1 MSETQRA
8 ARQQSLASDPTV
20 SAFVSA
26 SAGSGKT
33 KLLIDRLLRLMLPAR
48 QRLATPPERILC
60 LTFTKAGAAEMAIR
74 LRRTL
79 GAWVSHGD
87 AELDIALEKL
97 ELEPSPALRDAARAL
112 FAQVL
117 DSGAGMGGGGI
128 RIGTIHAFCES
139 LLRRFPL
146 EAQISPHF
154 RMLEETDGAAALETA
169 REGPLGRAEHAG
181 AVALLAARLQARAHG
196 ALTRRL
202 QGLADRL
209 SHAHALAPDALR
221 DTLREALQLA
231 ADDVEALGRE
241 AADGMDR
248 AALRSAFA
256 AMAERGTPKMGD
268 TARAGLA
275 LLNRHDA
282 DAWAK
287 WFLTGDGKPR
297 QVPASNTKLAKE
309 RPDIGETFRREA
321 ERLVAIEGRRRAVLV
336 VEATAALLTLSGPAL
351 AAYAE
356 GKQREAMLDFDD
368 LIGATERLLA
378 DPGTAWVL
386 FKLDGGLD
394 HLLLDEVQDTSASQ
408 WKIAGKLTEEF
419 FAGSAANPNPRTVFA
434 VGDAKQS
441 IYAFQGADPAGFHHW
456 REVFRERVTQAGGT
470 FREPELNVS
479 FRSAA
484 AILRCVD
491 AVFAA
496 GEARDGVVAEGAT
509 LHHRSAHPELR
520 GRVELWPL
528 ACPDEAQPASASSPW
543 DTIASTGGRTGDERL
558 AAALAGHL
566 AGLVAAGEVA
576 PRDVLILV
584 RRRGAFARL
593 LMRELKAR
601 EVPVAGLDRMVLT
614 DQLAISDILAFC
626 DALLLPD
633 DDLAFAT
640 FLTSPLGGLD
650 DESLMALALGRPA
663 SLRARLAERRGERP
677 EWDIAHRFFDD
688 RFRRADFATPHALL
702 VDILGTG
709 GGRARFLARLGPEAG
724 EAIDELLAAALAHA
738 QAHVPSLQGFVQWV
752 RLSGSEVKREAGET
766 ADEIRL
772 MTVHG
777 AKGLEAP
784 FVVLADT
791 TSLPRPSF
799 SAGGG
804 DLLWAECTPGPL
816 PIWVP
821 AGLGDCAAVSGL
833 AEAAERE
840 MLAEYNRL
848 LYVALTRAKTRLLI
862 VGAQPKRGRDLPER
876 CWYELCAAGLAALP
890 GTEEAA
896 AAAFLEGWS
905 GRHLVHGAALGT
917 PAATVPIEP
926 LRATALPGWLG
937 RAPPPEPTPRR
948 ALAPSRPH
956 GVEWGPAP
964 PATSPRA
971 RLGRAAAR
979 ARGTVLHALLQHLAA
994 LPPEARDA
1002 AAHRFAAA
1010 RLDEGAAAV
1019 AAEALRVIADPRL
1032 ARVFG
1037 PAGRAEQRLAGL
1049 VGGIAVSGVVD
1060 RVAIGPERVALV
1072 DFKSARLPP
1081 DDPAATPVAYLRQMA
1096 AYRAV
1101 LQAIRPGTPVD
1112 CTLVWTATGTV
1123 MALPDRL
1130 LDSHA
1135 PLAHNPAAQDPAA

>member
-1 MSETQRA
+1 MSETRHA
-8 ARQQSLASDPTV
+8 ARQQSLASDPMV

-33 KLLIDRLLRLMLPAR
+33 KLLIDRLLRLMLPGPD
-48 QRLATPPERILC
+48 RLATPPGRILC

-79 GAWVSHGD
+79 GAWVNHAD
-87 AELDIALEKL
+87 AELDVELHKL
-97 ELEPSPALRDAARAL
+97 ELEPGPGLRDAARAL
-112 FAQVL
+112 FARVL

-146 EAQISPHF
+146 EARISPHF

-196 ALTRRL
+196 ALTKRL

-209 SHAHALAPDALR
+209 SHAHSLPADALR
-221 DTLREALQLA
+221 DTLRDALQLA
-231 ADDVEALGRE
+231 ADDFDTLGRE
-241 AADGMDR
+241 AAEGMDR
-248 AALRSAFA
+248 AALRTAFA
-256 AMAERGTPKMGD
+256 AMAERGTAKMGD
-268 TARAGLA
+268 TAQAGLA
-275 LLNRHDA
+275 LLDRHDA

-408 WKIAGKLTEEF
+408 WKIAGALTEEF
-419 FAGSAANPNPRTVFA
+419 FVGASSNPNPRTVFA

-479 FRSAA
+479 FRSAP

-496 GEARDGVVAEGAT
+496 GAARDGVVAEAAT

-528 ACPDEAQPASASSPW
+528 ACPDAAAPAAATSPW
-543 DTIASTGGRTGDERL
+543 DIVTSTGGRTGDERL

-566 AGLVAAGEVA
+566 AELVARGDVA

-640 FLTSPLGGLD
+640 FLTSPLGGID

-663 SLRARLAERRGERP
+663 SLRARLAERRAERP
-677 EWDIAHRFFDD
+677 EWDTAHRFFDA

-702 VDILGTG
+702 VDILGQG

-724 EAIDELLAAALAHA
+724 EAIDELLAASLAHA
-738 QAHVPSLQGFVQWV
+738 SAHVPSLQGFVHWV
-752 RLSGSEVKREAGET
+752 RLSGSEVKREAGDT
-766 ADEIRL
+766 AADPIGEIRL

-777 AKGLEAP
+777 SKGLEAP

-791 TSLPRPSF
+791 TSLPRPD
-799 SAGGG
+799 A
-804 DLLWAECTPGPL
+804 DLLWTSGSESGTL
-816 PIWVP
+816 PVWVP
-821 AGLGDCAAVSGL
+821 NSAHDCAAVAGL

-848 LYVALTRAKTRLLI
+848 LYVALTRAKTRLLV
-862 VGAQPKRGRDLPER
+862 VGAQPKRGKDLPER
-876 CWYELCAAGLAALP
+876 CWYELCDVGLASLA

-896 AAAFLEGWS
+896 GFGEGWS

-917 PAATVPIEP
+917 PAASVPIEP
-926 LRATALPGWLG
+926 LRAVALPGWLG
-937 RAPPPEPTPRR
+937 RPPPPEPTPRR
-948 ALAPSRPH
+948 SEEHTSELQSR
-956 GVEWGPAP
+956 
-964 PATSPRA
+964 
-971 RLGRAAAR
+971 
-979 ARGTVLHALLQHLAA
+979 
-994 LPPEARDA
+994 
-1002 AAHRFAAA
+1002 
-1010 RLDEGAAAV
+1010 
-1019 AAEALRVIADPRL
+1019 
-1032 ARVFG
+1032 
-1037 PAGRAEQRLAGL
+1037 
-1049 VGGIAVSGVVD
+1049 
-1060 RVAIGPERVALV
+1060 
-1072 DFKSARLPP
+1072 
-1081 DDPAATPVAYLRQMA
+1081 
-1096 AYRAV
+1096 
-1101 LQAIRPGTPVD
+1101 
-1112 CTLVWTATGTV
+1112 
-1123 MALPDRL
+1123 
-1130 LDSHA
+1130 
-1135 PLAHNPAAQDPAA
+1135 